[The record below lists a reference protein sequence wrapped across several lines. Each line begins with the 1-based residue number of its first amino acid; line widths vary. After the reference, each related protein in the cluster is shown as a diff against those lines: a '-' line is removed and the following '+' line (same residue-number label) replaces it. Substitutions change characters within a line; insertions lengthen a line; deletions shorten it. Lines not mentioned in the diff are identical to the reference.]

1 MEAVASRHT
10 TWDIDGVV
18 IGGDF
23 LILKEERVG
32 VKSGEFFERVEV
44 IFEGSSGQDSWS
56 VGVVLGIREVVHDGS
71 GSYVANGFED
81 GDVDVKLEGTKF
93 HLSNSEHIGF
103 ERFLER
109 LDQFFSSHCQSRKC
123 SGLFDFL
130 GGTKFKFD
138 SC

>member
-32 VKSGEFFERVEV
+32 VKSGEFFKRVEV

-56 VGVVLGIREVVHDGS
+56 VGVVLGIREVVHDGD
-71 GSYVANGFED
+71 GS
-81 GDVDVKLEGTKF
+81 
-93 HLSNSEHIGF
+93 
-103 ERFLER
+103 
-109 LDQFFSSHCQSRKC
+109 
-123 SGLFDFL
+123 
-130 GGTKFKFD
+130 
-138 SC
+138 